1 MKGYEDTN
9 TDMYENLI
17 TDQVIIDIIKIKLN
31 SMKILN
37 ANY

>member
-17 TDQVIIDIIKIKLN
+17 TDQIIIDIIKIKLN